1 MSRTPAKT
9 RKCPPGKVYR
19 KGFYRKYSN
28 TVKREGYLVKRG
40 GKEVRVFP
48 TSDAQ
53 YVGSACVEG
62 TEVVRT
68 PKSARR
74 GELKAYGY
82 VYRLQTDYRHKA
94 LDAAAKAYGAGKVYR
109 KLRYVASH
117 FRTTKPEAA
126 KIFAEDRDWFAK
138 KYGSAATA

>member
-1 MSRTPAKT
+1 MTRSPAKT

-40 GKEVRVFP
+40 GKDVRVYP

-53 YVGSACVEG
+53 YVSSMCVEG
-62 TEVVRT
+62 MEPVAT
-68 PKSARR
+68 PKSARS

-82 VYRLQTDYRHKA
+82 MYRLQTDYRHEA
-94 LDAAAKAYGAGKVYR
+94 LDSAAKVYGAGKVYR
-109 KLRYVASH
+109 KLRYVADH
-117 FRTTKPEAA
+117 FRKLKPEAA
-126 KIFAEDRDWFAK
+126 KVFAEDRDWFAK
-138 KYGSAATA
+138 KYGSAATK